1 MNDKIKQFF
10 AEREAAIEE
19 MAGDRDFRN
28 QSRTWFE
35 TSIRHQYSYNFTW
48 LGRPVIQYPQDIVA
62 MQELIWK
69 TRPDVIVET
78 GIAHG
83 GSLILY
89 ASLLQMLGEDGRVL
103 GIDIDIRE
111 HNRKAIESHPMG
123 RHIDLLEGSSVGDD
137 IIRQVRAYVENKQR
151 VFVVLDSNH
160 THDHVLREL
169 ELYSPLVTPG
179 CYIVVFDTVV
189 EDLPPDSSADRP
201 WAPGNNPK
209 TAVHEFLKDNDLFE
223 IDKDI
228 QNKLLLTVAPDGFL
242 RRKVSQD

>member
-28 QSRTWFE
+28 QSRAWFE

-123 RHIDLLEGSSVGDD
+123 RHIDLLEGSSVSDE
-137 IIRQVRAYVENKQR
+137 IVRQVREYVEDKQR

-160 THDHVLREL
+160 THDHVLQEL

-189 EDLPPDSSADRP
+189 EDLPPESSADRP

-223 IDKDI
+223 IDRDI
-228 QNKLLLTVAPDGFL
+228 QDKLLLTVAPDGFL
-242 RRKVSQD
+242 RRKVS